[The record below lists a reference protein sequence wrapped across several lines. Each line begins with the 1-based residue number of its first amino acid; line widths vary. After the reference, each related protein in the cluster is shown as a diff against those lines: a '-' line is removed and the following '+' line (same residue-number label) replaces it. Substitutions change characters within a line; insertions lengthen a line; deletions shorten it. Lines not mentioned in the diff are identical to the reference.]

1 MLSTKEITR
10 TTSSGS
16 GVIRR
21 KEAERKQMLR
31 TPAGMVRAVAEEEE
45 VMKAER
51 LLFSSLSMPVLQLS
65 SSERRVIARNIGGH

>member
-1 MLSTKEITR
+1 M
-10 TTSSGS
+10 
-16 GVIRR
+16 IRR
-21 KEAERKQMLR
+21 KEKESMQILR

-65 SSERRVIARNIGGH
+65 SSDRMVMARNIGGH